1 MISGRIYSWL
11 AVGLV
16 CSFLLADGCAP
27 GAKGPA
33 KTQVPKLAL
42 KFTKGDSATYR
53 LITES
58 VRSVQFEGSL
68 AAENAVKGG
77 ETGDRVEMTFTE
89 DVQSVGLKGNATVKV
104 AIKTLKYLAR
114 VKNNPILDF
123 DSARGRDRNS
133 PLAKLIGHSYEIE
146 ITPSG
151 RVAKVVDVKQ
161 ARGAVGGSTLPAAR
175 ASALLG
181 TDAIKER
188 HTITALPAT
197 GESRRRL
204 GDNWSSVKTFS
215 FGMMG
220 SKAYER
226 IYTLKETVD
235 SGGRQVANVE
245 MNAIPTSE
253 AAEQMLK
260 EQSTADFSKMFDSKD
275 EYAGRLT
282 LNLSTG
288 RVEKYYEKLY
298 LEWFIVDPMAKQQ
311 GKKQPDAVKM
321 ATTQLHS
328 LEKVD

>member
-1 MISGRIYSWL
+1 MISGRICSSL

-16 CSFLLADGCAP
+16 CSFLLAAGCAP
-27 GAKGPA
+27 MAKGPP
-33 KTQVPKLAL
+33 KTKTPQLAL
-42 KFTKGDSATYR
+42 KFTKGESATYR

-68 AAENAVKGG
+68 AKENAVKGG
-77 ETGDRVEMTFTE
+77 ETGDRVEMTFTQN
-89 DVQSVGLKGNATVKV
+89 VQSVDLKGNATVKV
-104 AIKTLKYLAR
+104 TMKALKYLAR

-123 DSARGRDRNS
+123 DSYRERDRNS
-133 PLAKLIGHSYEIE
+133 PLAKLIGQSYEIE

-151 RVAKVVDVKQ
+151 QVTKVVDVKQ
-161 ARGAVGGSTLPAAR
+161 ARAAVRGGALPASR

-181 TDAIKER
+181 TDAIMER
-188 HTITALPAT
+188 HTIVALPIA
-197 GESRRRL
+197 GEGRRQP
-204 GDNWSSVKTFS
+204 GDNWSNAKTFS

-226 IYTLKETVD
+226 VYTFKDTID
-235 SGGRQVANVE
+235 SDGQQLANVQ
-245 MNAIPTSE
+245 MNAIPTSG
-253 AAEQMLK
+253 ATDQMLK

-275 EYAGRLT
+275 NYTGQLT

-288 RVEKYYEKLY
+288 QVTKYYEKLY

-311 GKKQPDAVKM
+311 GKKEPDAVKM